1 MADNTSKTETIPKR
15 EVDELKQELH
25 QLREDM
31 GNLLSTVKTLGQS
44 TARTTRTKAEQELDQ
59 LLQQLNRAY
68 VSARQGGQQ
77 AAASAYNEVEQNPMA
92 SVAIAF
98 VVGLVT
104 GKIFS
109 QR

>member
-1 MADNTSKTETIPKR
+1 MADNNPKR
-15 EVDELKQELH
+15 EVDELKEELN

-31 GNLLSTVKTLGQS
+31 GDLISTVRNLGQS

-68 VSARQGGQQ
+68 TAARQSGQQ
-77 AAASAYNEVEQNPMA
+77 AATSTYNEVDQHPMT

-109 QR
+109 QK